1 MAKWRKTNERWNQE
15 NKFHKLKI
23 KGNQMFYYQVETETT

>member
-1 MAKWRKTNERWNQE
+1 MYAYKVTSGN
-15 NKFHKLKI
+15 KLKI